1 MNECDIC
8 GKPKKTTKLYDL
20 FFSNNLTDSMFICND
35 CLNIQ
40 ERCNELE
47 NIEMKEVKEFY

>member
-8 GKPKKTTKLYDL
+8 GEPKRTTKLYEL
-20 FFSNNLTDSMFICND
+20 EFPNNLTDSIFICD
-35 CLNIQ
+35 ECLCVQ

-47 NIEMKEVKEFY
+47 NIKMKEVKTFY